1 MAIKIRCVDCK
12 KKISIDEA
20 FAGGVCRCPYC
31 TAIVYVPDESATSKR
46 KRRPEVPTR
55 RPEAPTPR
63 PKAAPK
69 PGISKADTAVG
80 IHGTAD
86 SKADTAIG
94 IHGTADSKAD
104 TAVGIHGP
112 ADATADTAVDVPA
125 TVDSQADTAV
135 DVPAIADAPGAR
147 KPETQAE
154 ADKALAVAHGQA
166 NIPTAAPVRVQGIVS
181 MILAVL
187 LLGMI
192 AGMVV
197 LAMDIMTPPVVD
209 NVPEDYEY
217 TTFTTRADFPAVAG
231 TIKVEA
237 PVVYCIDTSKP
248 MAQVLESAGKIALAS
263 AKSLKGGKFNLIL
276 LGEDD
281 DKILSPQPIA
291 SDKAGIAKAQAF
303 LSTEWCGAAEQA
315 RGLQAA
321 LDMKAKTVVLLARD
335 SDPGAKGLAEGAFKD
350 KSVRLHTIVLGGSS
364 GGLTELA
371 KLTGGE
377 SKSYTASEL
386 ETQAQRAEEELKKK

>member
-31 TAIVYVPDESATSKR
+31 TAIVYVPDDSATGKR
-46 KRRPEVPTR
+46 KRRPEAPAR
-55 RPEAPTPR
+55 RPESPTSR
-63 PKAAPK
+63 PKTPEDVA
-69 PGISKADTAVG
+69 
-80 IHGTAD
+80 
-86 SKADTAIG
+86 
-94 IHGTADSKAD
+94 KAD

-112 ADATADTAVDVPA
+112 ADSKADTAVGIYGPADSKADTAVDIPA
-125 TVDSQADTAV
+125 TVDPEADTAV
-135 DVPAIADAPGAR
+135 EASAIADAPGTR

-154 ADKALAVAHGQA
+154 ADKALAVAHGQT
-166 NIPTAAPVRVQGIVS
+166 NIPTAAPVKLQGIVS
-181 MILAVL
+181 IILAIL
-187 LLGMI
+187 LLGMLG
-192 AGMVV
+192 GMAF
-197 LAMDIMTPPVVD
+197 LALEVITPPPIQDVGITD
-209 NVPEDYEY
+209 EY
-217 TTFTTRADFPAVAG
+217 VYTAFTTRTDFPAVAG
-231 TIKVEA
+231 TVKVQA
-237 PVVYCIDTSKP
+237 PVVYCIDTSRP
-248 MAQVLESAGKIALAS
+248 MAQVLEYAGKIAIAS
-263 AKSLKGGKFNLIL
+263 AKSLKDGKFNIIL

-281 DKILSPQPIA
+281 DKVLSEQPVA

-303 LSTEWCGAAEQA
+303 LSTELCGAAEQA

-335 SDPGAKGLAEGAFKD
+335 SDSSARGLAEGAFKE
-350 KSVRLHTIVLGGSS
+350 KSVKLHTIVLDSS
-364 GGLTELA
+364 DKGLAEMA